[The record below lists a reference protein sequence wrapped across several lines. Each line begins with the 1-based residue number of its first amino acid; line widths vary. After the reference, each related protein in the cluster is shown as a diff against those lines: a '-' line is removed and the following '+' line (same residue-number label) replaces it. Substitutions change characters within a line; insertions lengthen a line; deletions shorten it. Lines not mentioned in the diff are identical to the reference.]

1 MSSELKHLDPKA
13 PSKLHLFSFYIGI
26 TSIDG
31 LCCSILGIIF
41 MDNQIYYNKLE
52 NLHVHAVN
60 CILIWSN
67 PQHMFSGAVNNVS
80 SLELE
85 LSILNGLK

>member
-1 MSSELKHLDPKA
+1 
-13 PSKLHLFSFYIGI
+13 
-26 TSIDG
+26 
-31 LCCSILGIIF
+31 
-41 MDNQIYYNKLE
+41 MDNQIYYNKLS

-67 PQHMFSGAVNNVS
+67 PQRMFSVAMNNVS

>member
-1 MSSELKHLDPKA
+1 
-13 PSKLHLFSFYIGI
+13 
-26 TSIDG
+26 
-31 LCCSILGIIF
+31 

-67 PQHMFSGAVNNVS
+67 PQCMFSGAVNNVS